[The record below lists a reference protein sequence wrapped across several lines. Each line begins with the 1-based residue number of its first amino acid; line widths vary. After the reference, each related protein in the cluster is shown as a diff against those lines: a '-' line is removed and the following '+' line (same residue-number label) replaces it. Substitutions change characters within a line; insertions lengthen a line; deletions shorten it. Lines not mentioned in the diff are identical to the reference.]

1 MSDQLFTF
9 KTGLCFAVLLAM
21 FLTCPKNAL
30 AQETKNPSAFWDG
43 GFTQAKS
50 GQWFWDNGYTN
61 AKSGV
66 EGDLQD
72 PGNTDGKSGL
82 KPPSQW
88 FFIPPERYFE
98 NVDPNEIDENRKKS
112 YTPYALAMISQNVN
126 YHGIVLSKGYYQI
139 KLGTGAEGS
148 PKTNLQALAT
158 KPPKAQETGN
168 FNPAGLPQFAPSG
181 IPDSDPRP
189 QLSPLPPQE
198 LSTAKSDNA
207 GDALASIPD
216 ASPTGQILI
225 FKKLGNVVAV
235 LPVERIEPY
244 KRAKGEKK
252 AKLPLARISFEQ
264 NKPVL
269 KLLYKDKLY
278 MTDLSY

>member
-1 MSDQLFTF
+1 LT
-9 KTGLCFAVLLAM
+9 LVWALILA
-21 FLTCPKNAL
+21 CPGHGW
-30 AQETKNPSAFWDG
+30 AQETKSPSTFWDG

-50 GQWFWDNGYTN
+50 GQWFWDNGITQ

-66 EGDLQD
+66 EGDLKD
-72 PGNTDGKSGL
+72 AGNTDGKSGL
-82 KPPSQW
+82 KTPSQW
-88 FFIPPERYFE
+88 YFIPPDRYYE

-112 YTPYALAMISQNVN
+112 YTPYALAMIPQTVN
-126 YHGIVLSKGYYQI
+126 YHGIVLSKGYYQV

-148 PKTNLQALAT
+148 PKTNLQALAA

-168 FNPAGLPQFAPSG
+168 FNPAGLPQFEPG
-181 IPDSDPRP
+181 ISPDLTPP
-189 QLSPLPPQE
+189 ETPLSEMGSLNPISPTMSPAMSPAL
-198 LSTAKSDNA
+198 NA
-207 GDALASIPD
+207 EPLASVPEV
-216 ASPTGQILI
+216 SPTGQLMI

-235 LPVERIEPY
+235 LPVERIESY

-252 AKLPLARISFEQ
+252 AKMPLARVSFEQ

>member
-1 MSDQLFTF
+1 MSDQPFIFKIARGFTP
-9 KTGLCFAVLLAM
+9 VLAL
-21 FLTCPKNAL
+21 LLICSGSAL
-30 AQETKNPSAFWDG
+30 AQETKNPSSFWDG

-66 EGDLQD
+66 EGDLKD
-72 PGNTDGKSGL
+72 AGNSDGKSGL

-126 YHGIVLSKGYYQI
+126 YHGIVLSKGYYQV

-148 PKTNLQALAT
+148 PKTNLQALSD

-168 FNPAGLPQFAPSG
+168 FNPAGLPQYAPPSN
-181 IPDSDPRP
+181 PNVETLAP
-189 QLSPLPPQE
+189 LSPLPSPE
-198 LSTAKSDNA
+198 NTAPTNIPTEP
-207 GDALASIPD
+207 LVSIPD

-252 AKLPLARISFEQ
+252 AKMPLARVTFEQ